1 MFDGLDS
8 LLGRE
13 TESDAVEAGE
23 CRCDPAT
30 DAPEELLRIDAS
42 DCPGHGRL
50 DTEPSCRATTV
61 DTLDGRDVRAIRT
74 TTAGVARTYEGRGVA
89 MLVAAGRFAEL
100 ASVHD
105 SALAARGRHDPLG
118 AAAEAAGRS
127 DPVAR
132 VAAESGLLAVAE
144 DVSDYRVTLSPL
156 VGPTVSRSLIGR
168 APPSEAALAERY
180 ELDTG
185 AVVRVYEPSGEGT
198 GTPRRYHIEPPVVRL
213 PTATLEPLAMAR
225 ERLAANGDG
234 PAAAVEAALDGT
246 DPSLRGT
253 TPDDIDTTTATLAR
267 ILGKHTRG
275 AGILEDL
282 FADTAVSDVF
292 ATSPVAETPLRIRR
306 GDETMSTNVR
316 LTAAGAAS
324 LAGRFRRD
332 SGRAFSRASPTL
344 AATTTLADR
353 RVRVAGVTGPVSDGH
368 AFAFRAHDRETWQL
382 ADLVAN
388 GTVTPPVAGLLSLAV
403 ERGVAC
409 LVTGERGAGKT
420 TLLAALLWELPPATR
435 TVVVEDTPELPA
447 TALQEAGRDVQALRV
462 ADDADTHEVTAA
474 EALRAALRL
483 GESALVVGEVRG
495 EEARTLYEA
504 MRVGAGGSAVLG
516 TVHGDGAATVRE
528 RMVTDLGVPASSFA
542 DTDLLVTVGAR
553 ETARGRERRV
563 RRVEE
568 VVRTE
573 GGDAAF
579 APLHE
584 SRNGSISATDRLTDG
599 ETEVVAGLQEPEESH
614 DDVLAAAAERGEKL
628 AAEAEQVGGTGED
641 R

>member
-13 TESDAVEAGE
+13 PESGGADAGSCE
-23 CRCDPAT
+23 CEPGTA
-30 DAPEELLRIDAS
+30 APGELLRIDAG

-50 DTEPSCRATTV
+50 DTEPSCRATAV
-61 DTLDGRDVRAIRT
+61 DAIGGRDVRAVRT
-74 TTAGVARTYEGRGVA
+74 TTAGVARTYEGRGIA
-89 MLVAAGRFAEL
+89 MLVAAGRFAEV

-105 SALAARGRHDPLG
+105 SALAARARRDPLD
-118 AAAEAAGRS
+118 AAAQAVGRS
-127 DPVAR
+127 DAIAR
-132 VAAESGLLAVAE
+132 AAAESGLLAVTEEA
-144 DVSDYRVTLSPL
+144 SDYRSLLSPL

-168 APPSEAALAERY
+168 APPSEAALAKRY
-180 ELDTG
+180 ALDTG
-185 AVVRVYEPSGEGT
+185 AVVRVYEPTGEGT
-198 GTPRRYHIEPPVVRL
+198 GMPRRYHIEPPVIRL
-213 PTATLEPLAMAR
+213 PTTALEPLARAR
-225 ERLAANGDG
+225 ERLAAGADG

-246 DPSLRGT
+246 GT
-253 TPDDIDTTTATLAR
+253 PLGGATPDDIDTDAATLAR
-267 ILGKHTRG
+267 ILEKHTRG
-275 AGILEDL
+275 AGILADL

-292 ATSPVAETPLRIRR
+292 ATSPVAETPLRIRH

-332 SGRAFSRASPTL
+332 SGRAFSRSSPTL
-344 AATTTLADR
+344 AATTTLANR
-353 RVRVAGVTGPVSDGH
+353 RIRVAGVTGPVSDGH
-368 AFAFRAHDRETWQL
+368 AFAFRAHDRETWRL
-382 ADLVAN
+382 SDLIGN
-388 GTVTPPVAGLLSLAV
+388 GTLAPPVAGLLSLAV

-420 TLLAALLWELPPATR
+420 TLLAALLWELPPGTR

-447 TALQEAGRDVQALRV
+447 TALRAAGRDVQALRV
-462 ADDADTHEVTAA
+462 ADEADTHEVTAA
-474 EALRAALRL
+474 EALRTALRL

-563 RRVEE
+563 PRVEE

-573 GGDAAF
+573 DGDAAF

-584 SRNGSISATDRLTDG
+584 PQDGSIAPTEHLTDG
-599 ETEVVAGLQEPEESH
+599 ESEVVTGLQEPGESY
-614 DDVLAAAAERGEKL
+614 DDVLTAAAERGAEL
-628 AAEAEQVGGTGED
+628 AAEAKQASGTGAD
-641 R
+641 P